1 MITELFFAYRAN
13 LRDLFLFK
21 CELFGLIY
29 MAYAADHTLDPPF
42 FAWLVLVTP
51 KLFAAYSAINNLFFS
66 KEVQVKILDTLA
78 HTKMYVLLFVHEGT
92 IVCSLLYAIEC
103 IKKRLFSVIIKKT
116 SK

>member
-42 FAWLVLVTP
+42 FAWLVLVMP

-78 HTKMYVLLFVHEGT
+78 HTKMYISCLFMRGH
-92 IVCSLLYAIEC
+92 CLPSAIC
-103 IKKRLFSVIIKKT
+103 N
-116 SK
+116 